1 MENSLTSVDNLKHIN
16 STSKDNVSLVVLE
29 LEWGCDITEAVND
42 VRSFCDMAKNSL
54 PDGCSSPMVFKFSTS
69 TMPICQYSITAD
81 VSYPALDKILN
92 DEVIP
97 QLNQINGIGNLSISG
112 APDRYVYID
121 IDQEKL
127 DAYIEQNRKQGE
139 SNATDRLIKVL
150 LKIPGLVRLG
160 VNVFKLLDRFGLL
173 PRKILKASPFHCTM
187 CISNLASIRLPH
199 IFHHCYNFGTTSVF
213 ITLGNQRENMMRTA
227 DGIEPVRCLPLGV
240 VMDERICSGSYFGMA
255 FKQMKKYLANPELM
269 EGEPTFEL
277 FSK

>member
-1 MENSLTSVDNLKHIN
+1 MRADGKRAKNVEPMYQVACHIMDKRSDAQNMIELDIPVEPLNEYIRKQRDNGRKITHLALVLASYLRICAEFRQLNYFVVNKKIYEHN
-16 STSKDNVSLVVLE
+16 DFQAGMVVLKKGDMTGTMSKVE
-29 LEWGCDITEAVND
+29 L
-42 VRSFCDMAKNSL
+42 SHK
-54 PDGCSSPMVFKFSTS
+54 DGIF
-69 TMPICQYSITAD
+69 
-81 VSYPALDKILN
+81 
-92 DEVIP
+92 EV
-97 QLNQINGIGNLSISG
+97 
-112 APDRYVYID
+112 
-121 IDQEKL
+121 QEKL
-127 DAYIEQNRKQGE
+127 DAYIEQNRKQGT
-139 SNATDRLIKVL
+139 SNATDRLIKIL

-160 VNVFKLLDRFGLL
+160 VNIFKLLDRFGLL
-173 PRKILKASPFHCTM
+173 PRKVLKASPFHCTM